1 MNADFTFW
9 GHNCFLIE
17 TEHEALLIDPWLSD
31 TGAFF
36 GSWHQWPPNGHLRG
50 ALQMRCAEKS
60 LSIFLTHEHQ
70 DHFDK
75 TTLLALCKT
84 PLRALSSHRQ
94 CTVYI
99 PAYKDKFMLQAL
111 RGMNLRVVE
120 LAEGDLAGTDIRFR
134 IFIDDGGINHDS
146 AIFVAAPGLT
156 FFNQNDCKLFDRLPL
171 LAKDLGP
178 VDYYSV
184 QFSGANWHPA
194 CFDLPDD
201 QRRLVAR
208 KKVISKLR
216 NVLGGVRVLAPRFF
230 VPAAGPAFFPFLD
243 AALNAGDGTIFVH
256 QDALDKYLRQNG
268 ITNMLYPRPG
278 ERIDDDANRAPITGP
293 SPGQLRAYRA
303 THRDMWEELD
313 DRFSKA
319 RFAQALQRRLDLIA
333 DIALPHD
340 TPAVAFN
347 WGEADD
353 DWLLVDLVGKSLRA
367 CGAAQPPCLI
377 LKASTRYFSLMC
389 GNERWQDI
397 ALSMQARVQRLPDV
411 YNTIA
416 NIFLFADE
424 SNLAAS
430 LVQSLNLSKERIV
443 IEHQGQ
449 KYEINR
455 YCPHQGGDLAYAAV
469 DDDMNVV
476 CPRHSWR
483 FDLQCEGMCKTS
495 GVGINAVKLD
505 GADKLPSP

>member
-1 MNADFTFW
+1 MTADFTFW

-17 TEHEALLIDPWLSD
+17 TDREALLIDPWLND

-50 ALQMRCAEKS
+50 TVQKRCAEKS

-75 TTLLALCKT
+75 AT
-84 PLRALSSHRQ
+84 LRALSSHPQ

-99 PAYKDKFMLQAL
+99 PAYKDKFLL
-111 RGMNLRVVE
+111 KELGGMNLRAVE
-120 LAEGDLAGTDIRFR
+120 LAEGEAAGTAIRFR

-146 AIFVAAPGLT
+146 AIFVSAPGFT

-171 LAKDLGP
+171 LAKELGA

-194 CFDLPDD
+194 CFELPAD
-201 QRRLVAR
+201 QRRLLAK
-208 KKVISKLR
+208 KKVLSKWR
-216 NVLGGVRVLAPRFF
+216 NVLGAARVLAPRYF

-243 AALNAGDGTIFVH
+243 PALNVGNGTIFVH
-256 QDALDKYLRQNG
+256 QDELDKYLRQNG
-268 ITNMLYPRPG
+268 ITEILYPRPG
-278 ERIDDDANRAPITGP
+278 ERVNEHANRAPVTGP
-293 SPGQLRAYRA
+293 SPDQVRAYCA
-303 THRDMWEELD
+303 KHRNVWEEID
-313 DRFSKA
+313 DTFSKE
-319 RFAQALQRRLDLIA
+319 RFAQVLQRRLDLIA
-333 DIALPHD
+333 DIALPQD
-340 TPAVAFN
+340 TPTVAFN
-347 WGEADD
+347 WGPGDD
-353 DWLLVDLVGKSLRA
+353 DWLFVDLAGKTL
-367 CGAAQPPCLI
+367 AAPKAPEPPCLI
-377 LKASTRYFSLMC
+377 LKAGTRYFSLMC

-397 ALSMQARVQRLPDV
+397 ALSMRASVQRLPDV

-424 SNLAAS
+424 SNLAES
-430 LVQSLNLSKERIV
+430 LLQSLNLSKERIV
-443 IEHQGQ
+443 IEHKGQ

-455 YCPHQGGDLAYAAV
+455 YCPHQGGDLAYASI
-469 DDDMNVV
+469 DEDMHLV

-483 FDLQCEGMCKTS
+483 FDLACGGMCKTS
-495 GVGINAVKLD
+495 DVSINALKLD
-505 GADKLPSP
+505 SAG